1 MDADEARLIELDKFV
16 HESERSM
23 RELEQA
29 IKGMRGLYGTGES
42 RTGAV
47 SARVDAGSKLVELAI
62 SPRAM
67 KLVNHE
73 LSCEVMD
80 AVNAAQLD
88 HERQAKELIPITS
101 DAEALLK
108 TFERDLAGL
117 QDSFTAETHDRLNR
131 IRAVQRRWES

>member
-16 HESERSM
+16 HESERSV

-29 IKGMRGLYGTGES
+29 IKSLRELYGTGES

-47 SARVDAGSKLVELAI
+47 SARVDASSKLVELAI

-73 LSCEVMD
+73 LSREVVE

-88 HERQAKELIPITS
+88 HERQTKKLIPTTS

-108 TFERDLAGL
+108 TFEHDLAGM
-117 QDSFTAETHDRLNR
+117 QDGFTAKTHDRLNR
-131 IRAVQRRWES
+131 VRAVQRRWES